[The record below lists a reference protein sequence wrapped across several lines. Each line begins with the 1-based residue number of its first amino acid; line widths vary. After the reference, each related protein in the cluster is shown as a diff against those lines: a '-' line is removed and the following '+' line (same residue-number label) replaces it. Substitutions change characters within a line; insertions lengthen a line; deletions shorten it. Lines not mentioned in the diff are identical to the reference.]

1 MAKNWRPLDDA
12 RRLTW
17 SHGRMGGGL
26 LALTIVAGWIA
37 IPFVLG
43 VIAFFG
49 WIGIMGLE
57 ALADAL
63 AGPSDSMRIASMI
76 FLIPS
81 LTFSILC
88 VVFFL
93 MTLLRA
99 RATPVVTAVGFGLQF
114 LVGVVTPIA
123 GQAAIFASN
132 GLPLSGLWVLVP
144 SYAPGWFLGLFMT
157 FGLWSY
163 LLGGVR
169 PNAYYRNRVAVP
181 PTPPAQQ
188 AAEAA

>member
-1 MAKNWRPLDDA
+1 MAKNWRPLDEA

-37 IPFVLG
+37 IPFVLSVLALFVWVG
-43 VIAFFG
+43 YA
-49 WIGIMGLE
+49 GLG

-63 AGPSDSMRIASMI
+63 AGPSETLRTASLI
-76 FLIPS
+76 FFIPT

-88 VVFFL
+88 VVFFV
-93 MTLLRA
+93 MTLARA
-99 RATPVVTAVGFGLQF
+99 RATPVVTVIGFGLQF
-114 LVGVVTPIA
+114 VVGVVTPLA

-132 GLPLSGLWVLVP
+132 GMELSGLWVLVP
-144 SYAPGWFLGLFMT
+144 SYAPGWFIGLFMT

-181 PTPPAQQ
+181 PTPPVQQ

>member
-1 MAKNWRPLDDA
+1 MAKNWKPLDEA
-12 RRLTW
+12 RRKAW
-17 SHGRMGGGL
+17 PHGRMGGGL

-43 VIAFFG
+43 VLALLAWVG
-49 WIGIMGLE
+49 VSGLE
-57 ALADAL
+57 PLADAL
-63 AGPSDSMRIASMI
+63 FSPSESMRIASLI

-88 VVFFL
+88 VVFFV
-93 MTLLRA
+93 MTLARA
-99 RATPVVTAVGFGLQF
+99 RATPAVTVAGFGIQF
-114 LVGVVTPIA
+114 LVGLVSPIA
-123 GQAAIFASN
+123 GQAAMFAKN
-132 GLPLSGLWVLVP
+132 GMDLSGLWVLIP
-144 SYAPGWFLGLFMT
+144 SYAPGWFIALFMT

-181 PTPPAQQ
+181 SAPPAAQ